1 MWHSYSN
8 YSLLLIHFLSLQ
20 FSDLESL
27 DSRGCG
33 YSCVQ
38 ESWKCT
44 CLWMQNVINHLG
56 APEIICYTAQA
67 FKGQFS
73 LLSGVFE
80 VSWNTQQVSHPGHG
94 CQQLA
99 PTWLCAPGS
108 VTQSLSAALPHLLG
122 TDMSFSG
129 MKQHRSDCTDSIP
142 RAMLCSDSW
151 QGMDQ
156 VMRQGNPRHP
166 CCTSGPWAKHR

>member
-1 MWHSYSN
+1 MWHSNSN

-20 FSDLESL
+20 FPDLVSL

-56 APEIICYTAQA
+56 ASEIICYTAKA

-80 VSWNTQQVSHPGHG
+80 VSWNNRQVSHPGHG
-94 CQQLA
+94 CLHW
-99 PTWLCAPGS
+99 P
-108 VTQSLSAALPHLLG
+108 LS
-122 TDMSFSG
+122 
-129 MKQHRSDCTDSIP
+129 P
-142 RAMLCSDSW
+142 RASLQLCPICWAQICLFLAQSSAKVTA
-151 QGMDQ
+151 MTLF
-156 VMRQGNPRHP
+156 PLL
-166 CCTSGPWAKHR
+166 CCVQIHGRGWIRTCGGQPQTSLLHI